1 MFNFKRKKKENVDKH
16 VPLHIALYG
25 KTLEQANYVLGKIV
39 ENNKDD
45 FKNIQRSNLGGF
57 AIFNNGDIISCCSET
72 SPENHFR
79 GVHYDQIYLISGAV
93 VNESLKE
100 STIDSKVPEEDI
112 VQHIGYEGEE
122 IGCVINL

>member
-16 VPLHIALYG
+16 IPLHIALYG
-25 KTLEQANYVLGKIV
+25 KTLAQANYVLGKIV

-57 AIFNNGDIISCCSET
+57 AIFKNGDIISCCSET

-112 VQHIGYEGEE
+112 IQHIGYEGEE